1 MSHPHTFE
9 HTSVL
14 PASLEKIWAF
24 HEQPNAFGI
33 LTPPPI
39 FVQVH
44 RREMVSLRQGEI
56 EFTLWFAFFPI
67 RWLALH
73 EPGSTPTS
81 FVDRMLRGPLKT
93 WRHEHRLEATPNGTR
108 LTDQITIEH
117 HGRLARRVDAL
128 DVRWTGVAHAVR
140 LSAFANAPTHA
151 GIGLPPP

>member
-14 PASLEKIWAF
+14 PAPLEKIWAF

-117 HGRLARRVDAL
+117 HDGWRGVLTRLMFDGLAL
-128 DVRWTGVAHAVR
+128 RMLFVYRHLQTR
-140 LSAFANAPTHA
+140 LRTR
-151 GIGLPPP
+151 G